1 MDLDTEYEE
10 YRVYVEEFAKT
21 IDWEDQLPLRVS
33 GYCLR
38 EFEINGEIVEWIN
51 TYLG

>member
-10 YRVYVEEFAKT
+10 YRAYVDEFAKT

-38 EFEINGEIVEWIN
+38 DFEVHGEILEWTN